1 MALVDHD
8 QVEVVGRVVAEDAE
22 AVAGV
27 GERLVE
33 SEVDL
38 PPGLDVALDL
48 PDRVSEDRP
57 ELPADWL
64 VDEDVA
70 VNEVEDA
77 GLPPRR
83 RPLAGGQLPDDLKR
97 DEGLSGPSSEREQ
110 DSLPARE
117 NRLER
122 AFDRNALVV
131 PWLLDRAVGIAELTR
146 ERTKQDVARPVVPN
160 PFPGLESCPCL

>member
-8 QVEVVGRVVAEDAE
+8 QVEVVGWVVAEDAE

-57 ELPADWL
+57 
-64 VDEDVA
+64 
-70 VNEVEDA
+70 
-77 GLPPRR
+77 G
-83 RPLAGGQLPDDLKR
+83 
-97 DEGLSGPSSEREQ
+97 
-110 DSLPARE
+110 
-117 NRLER
+117 
-122 AFDRNALVV
+122 
-131 PWLLDRAVGIAELTR
+131 T
-146 ERTKQDVARPVVPN
+146 
-160 PFPGLESCPCL
+160 PG